1 MPKSFKLSLV
11 VKGILISALFAL
23 VLSLLFS
30 LILTFTR
37 IPESTLSLQI
47 IYGISVFSGAALTS
61 YQAGAKGLYYGLAV
75 GVGFI
80 LFLLLVSAI
89 LISDSPAWLGI
100 GEKAIISLI
109 CSAVGGIIGAVLKR

>member
-61 YQAGAKGLYYGLAV
+61 YQAGAKGLYYGLTV

-89 LISDSPAWLGI
+89 LISGSPAWLGI
-100 GEKAIISLI
+100 GEKTIISLV

>member
-23 VLSLLFS
+23 ILSLLFS

-37 IPESTLSLQI
+37 IPESELSLRI
-47 IYGISVFSGAALTS
+47 IYGISVFFGAALTS
-61 YQAGAKGLYYGLAV
+61 YQSGTKGLYYGLAV

-89 LISDSPAWLGI
+89 LISSSPAWLGI
-100 GEKAIISLI
+100 GEKTVISLVW
-109 CSAVGGIIGAVLKR
+109 SAIGGVIGAILKR